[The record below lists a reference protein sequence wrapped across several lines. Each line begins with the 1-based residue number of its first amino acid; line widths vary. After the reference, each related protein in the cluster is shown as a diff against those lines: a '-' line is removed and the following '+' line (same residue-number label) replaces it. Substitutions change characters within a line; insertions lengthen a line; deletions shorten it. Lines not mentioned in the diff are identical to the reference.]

1 MPCALAGAHPRPSG
15 MKVRVG
21 RGMSG
26 RACGRPHSM
35 QSLWTAVETA
45 LVGYVREPLCASS
58 CPRAACAQRP
68 SSCSS
73 PHHLA
78 RPSSRC
84 RLGFRDLSWPAP
96 RCARRACLR
105 WSASTSDA
113 RPCSSWWLARIHLL
127 AVLSIRV
134 ATWLRYG
141 QRRGFAWRV
150 MYLAVYPT
158 PRDTRANID
167 DEWHLAAVVLV
178 QHLLHLRGGQMAKP
192 CEPQYI
198 PRSRRKGSDV
208 RLLSAQGASVR
219 KHFLHQ
225 LFDPRICDH
234 RSGSLSSLLSSG
246 EPSSATPTSPTL
258 PGRHPLVA
266 SHLPSDPLT
275 PQPEPRKKPTLAF
288 PRDPDGP
295 PANVARCRRQRRLML
310 RRSMG
315 GNCTSQRLLS
325 TF

>member
-1 MPCALAGAHPRPSG
+1 MHDRELIRLLLRRPAALGAASRMPCALAGAHPRPSG

-150 MYLAVYPT
+150 MYIAVYPT

-167 DEWHLAAVVLV
+167 DEWHLTAVVLV
-178 QHLLHLRGGQMAKP
+178 QHLLHLRGGQMVKVKALRAVKRHAILVAGGKEAMFGFFRRKVQAYKSASSTSSSIHGFATIDP
-192 CEPQYI
+192 A
-198 PRSRRKGSDV
+198 RSRRCCRAESQ
-208 RLLSAQGASVR
+208 AR
-219 KHFLHQ
+219 K
-225 LFDPRICDH
+225 
-234 RSGSLSSLLSSG
+234 
-246 EPSSATPTSPTL
+246 
-258 PGRHPLVA
+258 
-266 SHLPSDPLT
+266 
-275 PQPEPRKKPTLAF
+275 
-288 PRDPDGP
+288 
-295 PANVARCRRQRRLML
+295 RRL
-310 RRSMG
+310 
-315 GNCTSQRLLS
+315 C
-325 TF
+325 